1 VFPNC
6 STDQIVRRTT
16 LVATLTTPP
25 SADGHE
31 LEALADHATVLEVR
45 ADLITGLDPDWLR
58 QHFPG
63 ELLYTLRSRAEG
75 GAFEGGKAAR
85 RKRIEAAAPHYDLV
99 DLEAERDL
107 APDLLAQIGKEKRL
121 LSWHGT
127 ANNLTSLRGRFE
139 RLTTTPARYY
149 KLIPHAHKEGDAL
162 RPLAL
167 LHALG
172 RDDVICFST
181 GDPGTWTRLVAP
193 RLGSPLTY
201 GAFGE
206 QIGAPGQL
214 TLERLVKD
222 FGLPDLPDVEAL
234 YGIVGQPVMHSLSPR
249 LHNGAY
255 RALGIPALYLPFA
268 APSFGDFWLDV
279 VEMTDLERYGLPLA
293 GLSVTSPHKAA
304 ALAVAGATSP
314 RADYIGAANTL
325 VKNDEVWE
333 AESTDPE
340 GVTGALQAH
349 GVAMAGV
356 RAVVVGCGGAG
367 KAAALGLHLAGAEVI
382 LVNRGRKRGEQAARE
397 LRLPF
402 CPLSEFDPAHVNIVV
417 HATALGHHEEDP
429 LPFPTERLQAEA
441 TLVEMVYGDGSTRLE
456 HAASKGGSTVIGGR
470 EVLLH
475 QALEQ
480 FRLMTGHKLE
490 RELAAELLGLALR
503 SPLPHG

>member
-1 VFPNC
+1 M
-6 STDQIVRRTT
+6 RRTH

-31 LEALADHATVLEVR
+31 LEGLAAYVDFLEIR
-45 ADLITGLDPDWLR
+45 ADLVSGLDPDWLR

-63 ELLYTLRSRAEG
+63 ELIYTLRSRAEG
-75 GAFEGGKAAR
+75 GAFEGGKMAR
-85 RKRIEAAAPHYDLV
+85 RKRLQDAAPRYDLV

-107 APDLLAQIGKEKRL
+107 APELLAQVAAEKRL

-127 ANNLTSLRGRFE
+127 ANNLTSLKGRFE
-139 RLTTTPARYY
+139 RLAATPARYY

-167 LHALG
+167 LHALR

-181 GDPGTWTRLVAP
+181 GDAGTWTRLVAP

-201 GAFGE
+201 GALGG
-206 QIGAPGQL
+206 QAGAPGQL
-214 TLERLVKD
+214 TLERLMGD
-222 FGLPDLPDVEAL
+222 FGLPDLPDVQAL

-255 RALGIPALYLPFA
+255 RALGIPALYLPFC

-279 VEMTDLERYGLPLA
+279 VEVEDLARYGLALA
-293 GLSVTSPHKAA
+293 GLSVTTPHKSA

-325 VKNDEVWE
+325 VKSDGVWE

-340 GVTGALQAH
+340 GVTGALAAH
-349 GVAMAGV
+349 GVVMKSV

-382 LVNRGRKRGEQAARE
+382 LVNRGRRRGRQAAQE

-402 CPLSEFDPAHVNIVV
+402 CPLDEFDPAYIDIVV
-417 HATALGHHEEDP
+417 HATSLGHHGEDP
-429 LPFPTERLQAEA
+429 LPFPTDRLQAHA
-441 TLVEMVYGDGSTRLE
+441 AVVEMVYGDGPTRLE
-456 HAASKGGSTVIGGR
+456 QAVTAHGATVINGR

-490 RELAAELLGLALR
+490 RDLAARLLGLDTA
-503 SPLPHG
+503 